1 MISELDSTF
10 LHRAIE
16 IAHSNID
23 NGGGPFGA
31 VITYKNNIIAES
43 GNMVRIQ
50 NDPTAHAEIEAIRKA
65 CATLQNYSLEH
76 CTIYSSCEPCPM
88 CLGAIY
94 WAKINRIVFASSRF
108 DAAAAGFDDKL
119 IYDEILLPIA
129 QRTVTTVSAPLQIA
143 DDVFKK
149 WIEFDKKLRY

>member
-1 MISELDSTF
+1 MISESDKVF
-10 LHRAIE
+10 LQRAIE
-16 IAHSNID
+16 LAHTNID
-23 NGGGPFGA
+23 SGGGPFGA
-31 VITYKNNIIAES
+31 VITYNNSIIAES
-43 GNMVRIQ
+43 GNMVRVH
-50 NDPTAHAEIEAIRKA
+50 NDPTAHAEVEAIRKA
-65 CATLQNYSLEH
+65 CNILKNYSLEH

-108 DAAAAGFDDKL
+108 DAATAGFDDKL

-129 QRTVTTVSAPLQIA
+129 QRTVTTVFVPLQIA

-149 WIEFDKKLRY
+149 WIEFDNKLRY